1 MTPLSTGLAE
11 AFAAVA
17 MIIMAFSL
25 LHAALRLRKPGRG
38 AGLFAVALTM
48 TAAAAFCAG
57 TLNTS
62 LAGITAPRVLAASI
76 AVGGALVLAGLILLR
91 REQRFAR
98 IRPTE
103 SFGLLHIGVGIF
115 AIVSALIL
123 PTLPQQFALRPA
135 MAVTASPT
143 ASRTMAPTRT
153 PRYSPTP
160 TTAPSRTPTPTGVPT
175 LTPTPTPSQRLTQS
189 EASPSPANTDTLAPP
204 PAPPSA
210 LTATATLCVIRPRAN
225 VNFRDGPSLDAT
237 RIALIPRGAAIQGVG
252 RAPDSRWWLVNF
264 EGQRGWVS
272 ADVVEA
278 EPACAEL
285 PVMADR

>member
-1 MTPLSTGLAE
+1 MTPFSTGRAE
-11 AFAAVA
+11 AFAVVA
-17 MIIMAFSL
+17 MIIVALSL

-38 AGLFAVALTM
+38 AGLLAVALTM
-48 TAAAAFCAG
+48 TAAAAFFAG

-62 LAGITAPRVLAASI
+62 LPGLTAPRVLAASI
-76 AVGGALVLAGLILLR
+76 AVGGVLVLAGLILLR
-91 REQRFAR
+91 RERRFAG

-103 SFGLLHIGVGIF
+103 SFGLLHIGLGIF
-115 AIVSALIL
+115 AVVSALIL
-123 PTLPQQFALRPA
+123 PTLPQQFALRPPIV
-135 MAVTASPT
+135 MTASPT

-175 LTPTPTPSQRLTQS
+175 LTPTPSPSQQATPS
-189 EASPSPANTDTLAPP
+189 EGSPSPASTGTLAPP

-210 LTATATLCVIRPRAN
+210 LTATAPPCVIRPRAN

-237 RIALIPRGAAIQGVG
+237 RIAVIPSGASIQGVG
-252 RAPDSRWWLVNF
+252 RARDGGWWLVDF
-264 EGQRGWVS
+264 EGRRGWVS